1 MKLKFEEMVLVVTN
15 TSLICLFGVLGQ
27 VNHCFCEIDRIVH
40 QINDVVHDLVHVT
53 PQYMNLLANG
63 ALDEVR
69 RIWLHVQN
77 ELVHTKETVLMAAEL
92 ENHCPLGG

>member
-40 QINDVVHDLVHVT
+40 QINDIVHDLVHVT
-53 PQYMNLLANG
+53 PQYMKLLANG

-77 ELVHTKETVLMAAEL
+77 ELVYTKATVLMAAEL
-92 ENHCPLGG
+92 ENHCLLR